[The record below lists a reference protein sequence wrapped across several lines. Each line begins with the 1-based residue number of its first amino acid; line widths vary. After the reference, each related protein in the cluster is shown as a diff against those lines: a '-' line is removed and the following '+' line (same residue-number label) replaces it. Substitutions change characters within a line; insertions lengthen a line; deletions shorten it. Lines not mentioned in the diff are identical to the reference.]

1 MKFRDHH
8 TTWNERKEMEHSK
21 EPDNEQLET
30 RSVKPVEYCS
40 CCGETMTPVEA
51 LESYLDQSI
60 EQALEFCEVLSQE
73 YTNTA
78 HLQLLEH
85 LQGRL
90 REAANVRVLVGRLT
104 VEGA

>member
-1 MKFRDHH
+1 
-8 TTWNERKEMEHSK
+8 MEHSK
-21 EPDNEQLET
+21 ELENENLKT
-30 RSVKPVEYCS
+30 RSVKEVEVCS
-40 CCGETMTPVEA
+40 CCGEPMTPVEA
-51 LESYLDQSI
+51 LESCLDQSI
-60 EQALEFCEVLSQE
+60 EQALEVCEVLRKE

>member
-1 MKFRDHH
+1 M
-8 TTWNERKEMEHSK
+8 ERSK
-21 EPDNEQLET
+21 ELENGKSET
-30 RSVKPVEYCS
+30 RSVERVEYCS
-40 CCGETMTPVEA
+40 CCGEKMTHVEV

-60 EQALEFCEVLSQE
+60 EQALEVCEALSEE

-85 LQGRL
+85 IQGRL
-90 REAANVRVLVGRLT
+90 REASNFRVLVGRLT